1 VERTAQVSGKPHDK
15 SEKRQKSKSP
25 AHGDRFDIW
34 LDGKLKTAYGSV
46 LDEPIPDD
54 IMKLLEQELVK
65 KLDSGS

>member
-1 VERTAQVSGKPHDK
+1 VERTTQVSGKPHDK
-15 SEKRQKSKSP
+15 SEKRQRAKSP
-25 AHGDRFDIW
+25 APGDRFEIW

-65 KLDSGS
+65 KLESGS

>member
-1 VERTAQVSGKPHDK
+1 MSGKPRNK
-15 SEKRQKSKSP
+15 SNKAKKSP
-25 AHGDRFDIW
+25 APGDRFDIW

-65 KLDSGS
+65 KLDEK